1 MARHSRIISQRFFYL
16 DSRDKKIQH
25 SILDINNISSNSKIL
40 SSTLTLATTFFAITS
55 KMKMGMIVAARS
67 PVQQYNDDD
76 DDDDDDVAVSHQ
88 DYINQR
94 SLFYANKNEVSSYKP
109 YEEELTADVLQQGA
123 SSSNLNLVDYESDA
137 NQVDQVMSTSEQRF
151 PHPGEPACV
160 ICGKYGEYICNETN
174 DDICSLECKAV
185 LLESVKQ
192 PEKPMSNPNQDV
204 CSSAMKCAM
213 PLPEFGEDTWD
224 HDRHCWSKTRSTLS
238 TYECWK
244 CQKPGHLAEDCLVV
258 SRDEVDLGHSR
269 SNNIFLQCIRGH
281 LNEHI
286 GHNPSHQQYYS
297 HKLKRLVKCCK
308 STCEITD
315 IKNLLACHYCFDKAF
330 EKFYDMYTATWKIAG
345 LSMIWGSICCVDH
358 FDWHRMNCLCA
369 DTEGSA
375 YIVPRNIPKGKRVEV
390 ENGIEVD
397 DCRSRVNNS
406 NKMRGGYKNARGLST
421 LIIKDAY
428 IYQIDDLPKVNS
440 INASQHYRSLTVHE
454 LKKIWKQ
461 TWREQIW
468 PKSAM
473 RNQLNLKHSRND
485 VQ

>member
-1 MARHSRIISQRFFYL
+1 MGTRLNLYKKPSISY
-16 DSRDKKIQH
+16 KKDL
-25 SILDINNISSNSKIL
+25 SL
-40 SSTLTLATTFFAITS
+40 SSVLQNLNTYN
-55 KMKMGMIVAARS
+55 IVTGNAPPLIEQLQQQPPPSNNSRQKRCRS
-67 PVQQYNDDD
+67 PDQQYDD
-76 DDDDDDVAVSHQ
+76 DDDDDDVEVSLSHQ

-94 SLFYANKNEVSSYKP
+94 RNEVSSYKP

-123 SSSNLNLVDYESDA
+123 TSSNLNLVDYESKSFLCDESASLEPEVKNNPPDYGDA
-137 NQVDQVMSTSEQRF
+137 NQVDQVKSRSEQRF

-192 PEKPMSNPNQDV
+192 PEKLMSNPNRDV
-204 CSSAMKCAM
+204 CSYAMKCAM

-224 HDRHCWSKTRSTLS
+224 HDRHCWSKTKSTLC

-269 SNNIFLQCIRGH
+269 SNNISKDLLAVYKRCYHIGKNLSNANCDTCRISISLATCLACSSVFCDTAGH

-286 GHNPSHQQYYS
+286 GHHPSHQQYYS

-345 LSMIWGSICCVDH
+345 LSMIWGSICCEDH

-369 DTEGSA
+369 DTEGNA
-375 YIVPRNIPKGKRVEV
+375 YIVPRNIPKGKRVE
-390 ENGIEVD
+390 
-397 DCRSRVNNS
+397 
-406 NKMRGGYKNARGLST
+406 LSDF
-421 LIIKDAY
+421 IF
-428 IYQIDDLPKVNS
+428 
-440 INASQHYRSLTVHE
+440 
-454 LKKIWKQ
+454 
-461 TWREQIW
+461 
-468 PKSAM
+468 
-473 RNQLNLKHSRND
+473 
-485 VQ
+485 

>member
-1 MARHSRIISQRFFYL
+1 MPPA
-16 DSRDKKIQH
+16 
-25 SILDINNISSNSKIL
+25 DIE
-40 SSTLTLATTFFAITS
+40 
-55 KMKMGMIVAARS
+55 
-67 PVQQYNDDD
+67 PQYEDE

-94 SLFYANKNEVSSYKP
+94 RNEVSSYKP

-123 SSSNLNLVDYESDA
+123 SSSNLNLVDYESDESASLEPEVKNNPPDYGDA
-137 NQVDQVMSTSEQRF
+137 NQVKSRSEQRF

-160 ICGKYGEYICNETN
+160 ICGKYGEYIWNETN

-192 PEKPMSNPNQDV
+192 PEKPMINPNQDV
-204 CSSAMKCAM
+204 CSYAMKCAM
-213 PLPEFGEDTWD
+213 PLPDFGEDTWD
-224 HDRHCWSKTRSTLS
+224 HDRHCWSKTRSTLC

-269 SNNIFLQCIRGH
+269 SNNISKDLLAVYKRFMLPYRQKLIERKLLYVPNLDKFSYMPCLAGH

-286 GHNPSHQQYYS
+286 GHHPSHQQYYS

-330 EKFYDMYTATWKIAG
+330 EKFYDMYTTTWKIAG
-345 LSMIWGSICCVDH
+345 LSMIWGSICCEDH

-375 YIVPRNIPKGKRVEV
+375 YIIPRNIPKGKRVE
-390 ENGIEVD
+390 
-397 DCRSRVNNS
+397 
-406 NKMRGGYKNARGLST
+406 
-421 LIIKDAY
+421 
-428 IYQIDDLPKVNS
+428 
-440 INASQHYRSLTVHE
+440 
-454 LKKIWKQ
+454 
-461 TWREQIW
+461 
-468 PKSAM
+468 
-473 RNQLNLKHSRND
+473 LND
-485 VQ
+485 FIF